1 MKTIM
6 RSLTGAALVAAAA
19 LGMGRPQGAA
29 AQEIRLSDIR
39 AQQPQETIYASA
51 PCQRARETARGHI
64 DQRYAIDPR
73 TFVQD
78 LNTLMEKS
86 DEVIL
91 AGTLDTA
98 AVISPSGKSTATY
111 DEVRVI
117 RSWKGPH
124 HAGDVL
130 TFGRPGGYVECK
142 PFGSFDS
149 FFEVMPGGNK
159 LDAPLQGSFVYVLFL
174 RHAQGDEAQL
184 VQGLLPAAGEGV
196 QGIFWVHVPPQH
208 TPAATWRGTART
220 FCREACNTATPYWK
234 PAKVPVMV
242 PYALDPLAKR
252 YRGMPF
258 SDFLREV
265 PSVAGGQGFAGN
277 SSSKR

>member
-6 RSLTGAALVAAAA
+6 RNLTGATLVAAAA
-19 LGMGRPQGAA
+19 LGMGRPQGA

-51 PCQRARETARGHI
+51 LCQRARETPRGHI
-64 DQRYAIDPR
+64 LQRYAIDPR
-73 TFVQD
+73 TFVQN

-130 TFGRPGGYVECK
+130 TFGRPGGHVHCK
-142 PFGSFDS
+142 PLGSDDS
-149 FFEVMPGGNK
+149 NFTVMPGGNN
-159 LDAPLQGSFVYVLFL
+159 LDEPFDGSFVYVLFL

-196 QGIFWVHVPPQH
+196 QGIFWTQVPPPTHPCCDVERYCADVLHGSVQH
-208 TPAATWRGTART
+208 CDSLLETS
-220 FCREACNTATPYWK
+220 K
-234 PAKVPVMV
+234 SPVKV

-265 PSVAGGQGFAGN
+265 QSVAAGQ
-277 SSSKR
+277 

>member
-6 RSLTGAALVAAAA
+6 RSLTGATLVAVAA
-19 LGMGRPQGAA
+19 LGMGRPLGA

-51 PCQRARETARGHI
+51 PCQRARETSRGHI
-64 DQRYAIDPR
+64 LQRYAIDPR
-73 TFVQD
+73 TFVQG

-98 AVISPSGKSTATY
+98 AVISLSGKSTATY

-149 FFEVMPGGNK
+149 FSRLRREGTIWMSLSTG
-159 LDAPLQGSFVYVLFL
+159 PLSMS
-174 RHAQGDEAQL
+174 
-184 VQGLLPAAGEGV
+184 
-196 QGIFWVHVPPQH
+196 
-208 TPAATWRGTART
+208 
-220 FCREACNTATPYWK
+220 C
-234 PAKVPVMV
+234 
-242 PYALDPLAKR
+242 
-252 YRGMPF
+252 
-258 SDFLREV
+258 S
-265 PSVAGGQGFAGN
+265 
-277 SSSKR
+277 

>member
-6 RSLTGAALVAAAA
+6 RNLTGAMLVAAAA

-29 AQEIRLSDIR
+29 QEISLSDIR
-39 AQQPQETIYASA
+39 ARQPQETIYASA
-51 PCQRARETARGHI
+51 PCQRARKTPQDHI
-64 DQRYAIDPR
+64 LQKYAINPR
-73 TFVQD
+73 TFVHE

-98 AVISPSGKSTATY
+98 TVISPSGESTATY

-130 TFGRPGGYVECK
+130 TFGRPGGHVHCK
-142 PFGSFDS
+142 PEPFDEPFDS
-149 FFEVMPGGNK
+149 TFDVMPGGNN
-159 LDAPLQGSFVYVLFL
+159 LDDAFGGSFVYVLFL
-174 RHAQGDEAQL
+174 KHAEGDEAQL

-196 QGIFWVHVPPQH
+196 QGIFWVHVPTPTYSDVERYCAGVRLHESVQH
-208 TPAATWRGTART
+208 CDSYLETS
-220 FCREACNTATPYWK
+220 K
-234 PAKVPVMV
+234 SPVTV
-242 PYALDPLAKR
+242 PYAINPLAKR

-258 SDFLREV
+258 SDFLQEMQ
-265 PSVAGGQGFAGN
+265 SLAAG
-277 SSSKR
+277 R

>member
-1 MKTIM
+1 VIPAGVGGCMKTIM
-6 RSLTGAALVAAAA
+6 RNLTGATLVAAAA
-19 LGMGRPQGAA
+19 LGIGRPQGAA

-51 PCQRARETARGHI
+51 PCQRARKTPQDHI
-64 DQRYAIDPR
+64 FQKYAINPR
-73 TFVQD
+73 TFVHD

-98 AVISPSGKSTATY
+98 TVISPSGESTATY

-130 TFGRPGGYVECK
+130 TFGRPGGLVVCK
-142 PFGSFDS
+142 PGPDG
-149 FFEVMPGGNK
+149 FFLHVMPGGNK
-159 LDAPLQGSFVYVLFL
+159 VDAPLHGSFVYVLFL
-174 RHAQGDEAQL
+174 KHAEGDEAQL

-196 QGIFWVHVPPQH
+196 QGIFWVHVPPPTHPCCDVERYCADVVQGSLQH
-208 TPAATWRGTART
+208 CDSYLETS
-220 FCREACNTATPYWK
+220 K
-234 PAKVPVMV
+234 SPVKV

-265 PSVAGGQGFAGN
+265 QSVAGG
-277 SSSKR
+277 